1 MASPV
6 AVAFLADLES
16 RWGRLRRLPNSN
28 SLFEVAACARAYL
41 RYSKVHKGSSTF
53 FGLRKTDLLQLEG
66 FPSFLCLLWDSQ
78 SAPLVIPYEDFRGVF
93 ANVEPARDG
102 QYKVQVELRREGT
115 DLRIRRAGSFGVEA
129 YFGIDSLVNV
139 VEAKPHVRPMPDFT
153 HPQVQTL
160 LGAIGSKSGYLI
172 WTPLADRSGLDWT
185 LAGQFPL
192 AESLPEVGRLAVRL
206 VLQQID
212 VIWLDARHN
221 TISAAFEIEHTT
233 PIYSGLLRFN
243 DVHIDL
249 KLPLRR
255 SRCPGGAQVRLRQAG

>member
-28 SLFEVAACARAYL
+28 SLFEVAACARVYL
-41 RYSKVHKGSSTF
+41 HTLWCTKAAAHSSDFESRSPPAQGFSKLFVLLSGPGFST
-53 FGLRKTDLLQLEG
+53 
-66 FPSFLCLLWDSQ
+66 
-78 SAPLVIPYEDFRGVF
+78 LVIPYEDFRGVF
-93 ANVEPARDG
+93 ANVEPARNG
-102 QYKVQVELRREGT
+102 QYKVQVELRREGS

-160 LGAIGSKSGYLI
+160 LGAIGSKSGLLI

-185 LAGQFPL
+185 LAGQFHLLSHCRKWGLKPL
-192 AESLPEVGRLAVRL
+192 RL

-249 KLPLRR
+249 KLPRR